1 MALPHT
7 RVVSFGDCDPAGIV
21 YYPNIFRWLDATFH
35 VQLRPFGG
43 HGAVCA
49 QLGSVGLGLV
59 DVSAQFRSP
68 LRDGDHLTILPR
80 FAQWG
85 RKTLTLEYEGKVG
98 ERLAFTG
105 QEVRCVFKTGPTEIF
120 AGKTAELMA
129 LLEGAPG

>member
-85 RKTLTLEYEGKVG
+85 RKTLTLEYEGKNRAVG
-98 ERLAFTG
+98 NLCRENSGADGLAG
-105 QEVRCVFKTGPTEIF
+105 GR
-120 AGKTAELMA
+120 AGVIRAYYAK
-129 LLEGAPG
+129 